1 MMAIIQIVTHFGD
14 LAIMIPLIVIISAW
28 LLWVR
33 GTITV
38 VWWLIAVALCAGSIA
53 ILKIYFFAC
62 PLSELRSPSGHSSL
76 STLVYGVL
84 ALIVATQWQ
93 GWRRIMTV
101 GLGVLLVA
109 AVAFSRILLGAH
121 NWPEVI
127 TGLIVGLIALTG
139 FSIFYVR
146 HRTTQGVLWP
156 LLVAAIIVIIL
167 FNDQEVQAETLLH
180 QLSVLLHIHQ
190 SMCA

>member
-1 MMAIIQIVTHFGD
+1 
-14 LAIMIPLIVIISAW
+14 
-28 LLWVR
+28 
-33 GTITV
+33 
-38 VWWLIAVALCAGSIA
+38 
-53 ILKIYFFAC
+53 
-62 PLSELRSPSGHSSL
+62 
-76 STLVYGVL
+76 LVYGVL